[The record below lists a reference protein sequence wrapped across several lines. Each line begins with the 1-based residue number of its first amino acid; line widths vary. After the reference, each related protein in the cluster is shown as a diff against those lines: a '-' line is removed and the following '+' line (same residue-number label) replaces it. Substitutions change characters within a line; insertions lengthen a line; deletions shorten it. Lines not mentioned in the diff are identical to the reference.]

1 MSGVTNGKPLQAL
14 VEIGIEDR
22 PRHESEATERSE
34 PGSVREARSDGTC
47 NRAPSPASSG
57 NERSLAIASASFSR
71 SSLSLGR
78 STPFTPPALTIS
90 SRLHVSKP
98 TALIRQSALSVHGAR
113 RSYAIEIPSSH
124 PTQITGLACLLPEAM
139 IRAL

>member
-71 SSLSLGR
+71 SSLSPR
-78 STPFTPPALTIS
+78 SEEHTSEL
-90 SRLHVSKP
+90 
-98 TALIRQSALSVHGAR
+98 QSLMR
-113 RSYAIEIPSSH
+113 NSYAVF
-124 PTQITGLACLLPEAM
+124 CLKKKQAH
-139 IRAL
+139 